1 MSTNSSPPTD
11 LRVRRTRKLL
21 SDALVALLAEQP
33 FESITVRQI
42 CERAMVHRAT
52 FYTHFTDKYE
62 LLRSV
67 LNDVQTDL
75 LEIQASKEW
84 DAESGH
90 LLLQFIDYVVAR
102 RSLFTLLLVEK
113 DADSLTA
120 LMRRQFAAM
129 TEAQVKEFQVSGVHY
144 SVPPPVMA
152 QFFAGAVLGV
162 IAWWL
167 ENDQPVSP
175 EQLTQYLDHLLSK
188 QYEGPVVDSKP
199 ANEAPRAGG
208 LRSRLG

>member
-1 MSTNSSPPTD
+1 MSTNSSPSTD

-52 FYTHFTDKYE
+52 FYTHFADKYE

-67 LNDVQTDL
+67 LTDVQADL
-75 LEIQASKEW
+75 LQIQTSKDW

-90 LLLQFIDYVVAR
+90 FLLGFMDYVVAH

-113 DADSLTA
+113 DSHSLTA
-120 LMRRQFAAM
+120 LMRHQFAAM
-129 TEAQVKEFQVSGVHY
+129 TEAQVKAFQASGVHY
-144 SVPPPVMA
+144 SIPAPVMA
-152 QFFAGAVLGV
+152 QFFAGAILGV

-167 ENDQPVSP
+167 ENDQPISA
-175 EQLTQYLDHLLSK
+175 ERLTEYLDHLLSK
-188 QYEGPVVDSKP
+188 QYEGPDP
-199 ANEAPRAGG
+199 GE
-208 LRSRLG
+208 LHSRRQEYFE

>member
-1 MSTNSSPPTD
+1 MSTNSSPPVD
-11 LRVRRTRKLL
+11 LRVRRTRRLL
-21 SDALVALLAEQP
+21 SDALVALLAEHS

-52 FYTHFTDKYE
+52 FYTHFADKYE

-75 LEIQASKEW
+75 TQIQTSKDW

-90 LLLQFIDYVVAR
+90 FLLGFMDYVVAH

-120 LMRRQFAAM
+120 LMRHQFAAM
-129 TEAQVKEFQVSGVHY
+129 TEAQVKAFQASGVHY
-144 SVPPPVMA
+144 SVPAPVMA
-152 QFFAGAVLGV
+152 QFFAGAILGV

-167 ENDQPVSP
+167 ENDQPISP
-175 EQLTQYLDHLLSK
+175 ERLTEYLDHLLSK
-188 QYEGPVVDSKP
+188 QYEGPGSG
-199 ANEAPRAGG
+199 ELQTR
-208 LRSRLG
+208 R

>member
-1 MSTNSSPPTD
+1 MSRNSSPPVD

-21 SDALVALLAEQP
+21 SSALVGLLAEQP
-33 FESITVRQI
+33 FESITVREI

-67 LNDVQTDL
+67 LNDVEADL
-75 LEIQASKEW
+75 LQLQTSKEW
-84 DAESGH
+84 DVESGH
-90 LLLQFIDYVVAR
+90 FVSQFVDYVVAH
-102 RSLFTLLLVEK
+102 RSLFTLLLVER
-113 DADSLTA
+113 DGDSLTA
-120 LMRRQFAAM
+120 LMRHQFATM
-129 TEAQVKEFQVSGVHY
+129 TERQVKEFQSSGVRY
-144 SVPPPVMA
+144 TVPAPVMA

-175 EQLTQYLDHLLSK
+175 EQLTHYLDHLLSK
-188 QYEGPVVDSKP
+188 QYEGPSVVSTAFP
-199 ANEAPRAGG
+199 SETPGAGG
-208 LRSRLG
+208 VQSKR

>member
-1 MSTNSSPPTD
+1 MSTNSSPPAD

-21 SDALVALLAEQP
+21 SDALVALLAKQP

-67 LNDVQTDL
+67 LNDVQADL
-75 LEIQASKEW
+75 VQIQTSKDW

-90 LLLQFIDYVVAR
+90 FLLGFMDYVVAH

-113 DADSLTA
+113 DAHSLTA
-120 LMRRQFAAM
+120 LMRHQFAAM
-129 TEAQVKEFQVSGVHY
+129 TEAQVKAFQASGVHY
-144 SVPPPVMA
+144 SVPAPVMA
-152 QFFAGAVLGV
+152 QFFAGAILGV
-162 IAWWL
+162 ISWWL
-167 ENDQPVSP
+167 ENDQPISA
-175 EQLTQYLDHLLSK
+175 ERLTQYLDHLLSK
-188 QYEGPVVDSKP
+188 QYEGPGPGESQIRRQGSV
-199 ANEAPRAGG
+199 G
-208 LRSRLG
+208 

>member
-1 MSTNSSPPTD
+1 VSTNSSPPAD

-21 SDALVALLAEQP
+21 SDALVALLAKQP
-33 FESITVRQI
+33 FEAITVREI

-52 FYTHFTDKYE
+52 FYTHFADKYE

-67 LNDVQTDL
+67 LNDVEADL
-75 LEIQASKEW
+75 LRIQTTKEW
-84 DAESGH
+84 DVESGH
-90 LLLQFIDYVVAR
+90 FVLPLIDYVVAH

-113 DADSLTA
+113 DAHSLTA

-129 TEAQVKEFQVSGVHY
+129 TEAQVKKFQESGIHY
-144 SVPPPVMA
+144 SVPSPVMA

-167 ENDQPVSP
+167 ENDQPISAVR
-175 EQLTQYLDHLLSK
+175 LTEYLDHLLSK
-188 QYEGPVVDSKP
+188 QYEGPGPS
-199 ANEAPRAGG
+199 ESQIR
-208 LRSRLG
+208 R